1 MNSSENPKVEE
12 GTLGS
17 SPRATGCSLLWLRD
31 LVKQPPPTEPHTLPK
46 EEFPPSPYIRL
57 AHRWTTRGSRN
68 EKRPG
73 LEELSNSRALCRSW
87 VVVDYVCGCPTGF
100 DDLAAHILHLRD
112 WLTRAGR
119 KRRLRLGRARALGR
133 EIRSGC
139 REIITDSARNRAV
152 R

>member
-12 GTLGS
+12 GTVGS

-73 LEELSNSRALCRSW
+73 LEELSNSGRCVEAGLLWTTSA
-87 VVVDYVCGCPTGF
+87 VVPLDLMTLPLTSFTCATG
-100 DDLAAHILHLRD
+100 
-112 WLTRAGR
+112 
-119 KRRLRLGRARALGR
+119 
-133 EIRSGC
+133 
-139 REIITDSARNRAV
+139 
-152 R
+152 